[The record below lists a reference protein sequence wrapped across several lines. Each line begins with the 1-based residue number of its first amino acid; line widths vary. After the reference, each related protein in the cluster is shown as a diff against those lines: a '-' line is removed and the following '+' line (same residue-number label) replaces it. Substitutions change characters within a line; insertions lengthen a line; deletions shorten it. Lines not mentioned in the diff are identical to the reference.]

1 MQHIGCIYS
10 RNPFVQTIY
19 QKVDYNEILNLL
31 IYKTGII
38 FGNKAGRQQVGCSPM
53 HPKEFHM
60 KRLFKIAIIIFIV
73 SILSGCFPGDGKATV
88 GDPAGFF
95 SGIWHG
101 WIAPLSLIL
110 GIFTDNIRVYEMN
123 NTGWWY
129 DLGFYMAIIS
139 GFGGISL
146 SRKKMKKRHQ
156 D

>member
-1 MQHIGCIYS
+1 
-10 RNPFVQTIY
+10 
-19 QKVDYNEILNLL
+19 
-31 IYKTGII
+31 
-38 FGNKAGRQQVGCSPM
+38 
-53 HPKEFHM
+53 M
-60 KRLFKIAIIIFIV
+60 KKLFKIIIILLIV
-73 SILSGCFPGDGKATV
+73 SLLLGCFPGDGRASSN
-88 GDPAGFF
+88 DPAGII

-110 GIFTDNIRVYEMN
+110 GIFRANIRVYEMY

-146 SRKKMKKRHQ
+146 SRKKIKKRHK